1 MKKIIVVAGAALAL
15 ISAVPALAADLPA
28 ATYAKT
34 PVYVPPPVYNWTG
47 FYVGGHIGG
56 AWTSQS
62 STELAPGTPAF
73 PVGTAFSKN
82 NLSGFLGGVQGGF
95 NWQGASPF
103 VAGIEGEYSWADV
116 TGSATTTGL
125 GGFTS
130 NVSAK
135 TKDYALATGRVGYA
149 ADNWLFFVK
158 GGGAW
163 GQSSSTGTG
172 ITGGRRNI
180 RHHLHQLQSQ
190 RMGCRRRRRMGL
202 RAQLVRQ
209 DRVQPHRL
217 WLRQRHGS
225 QQRHRNFERKHF
237 GNGRGGEGG
246 RKLPLQLGLPR
257 RCEILIPFREIEI

>member
-34 PVYVPPPVYNWTG
+34 PVYVPPSVYNWTG

-95 NWQGASPF
+95 NWQGNNPF
-103 VAGIEGEYSWADV
+103 VVGIEGEYSWADV
-116 TGSATTTGL
+116 SGTATTTGL

-130 NVSAK
+130 KVSAK

-172 ITGGRRNI
+172 ITGGGAIFDTTSTSSNRSGWIVGVGVEWGFAPNWSAKI
-180 RHHLHQLQSQ
+180 EYNHI
-190 RMGCRRRRRMGL
+190 
-202 RAQLVRQ
+202 
-209 DRVQPHRL
+209 DF
-217 WLRQRHGS
+217 GS
-225 QQRHRNFERKHF
+225 ANVTVLSSVAGISNVSTSETVEVVKAGVNYRFNWGSPVVARY
-237 GNGRGGEGG
+237 
-246 RKLPLQLGLPR
+246 
-257 RCEILIPFREIEI
+257 